1 MQYYINGKFVS
12 SSKANIAFN
21 DSGFLY
27 GDGLFETMRFDG
39 KNIFSYEK
47 HIKRLFQ
54 GLDIINLEILKDYKY
69 CENILDLEKE
79 YLLNK

>member
-12 SSKANIAFN
+12 SSKANIPFN

-39 KNIFSYEK
+39 KNIFSYVC
-47 HIKRLFQ
+47 F
-54 GLDIINLEILKDYKY
+54 DFMNLI
-69 CENILDLEKE
+69 
-79 YLLNK
+79 